1 MSVIEREQTVSAP
14 GPLQDE
20 SEFFEENGYTVVR
33 GLFSGDEAGRLRDH
47 FMALRA
53 KGAYPGDMVGAE
65 PTSDD
70 PLKRFPRMIHMHRW
84 DETTLQWALDTR
96 IRDAFRALLG
106 ELPYLGQ
113 TMLYFKPAG
122 ARGRRCIRT
131 TGT

>member
-1 MSVIEREQTVSAP
+1 MSIIEREQSVTSLS
-14 GPLQDE
+14 PLQSE
-20 SEFFEENGYTVVR
+20 REFFEENGYTILR
-33 GLFSGDEAGRLRDH
+33 GLFTGDEAAALRDH

-96 IRDAFRALLG
+96 IRDAFAALLG
-106 ELPYLGQ
+106 QLPYLGQ

-122 ARGRRCIRT
+122 RGGRRCIRI